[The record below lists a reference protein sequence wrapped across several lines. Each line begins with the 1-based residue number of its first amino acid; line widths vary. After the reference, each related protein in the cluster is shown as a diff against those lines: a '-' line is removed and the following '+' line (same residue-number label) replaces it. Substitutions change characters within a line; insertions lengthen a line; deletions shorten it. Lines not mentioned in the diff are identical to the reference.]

1 MPDFHFS
8 LPCASPLIEG
18 TQLSDLV
25 DDVATMISAYQTI
38 PEHVDF
44 RSVAHSTMWFEEA
57 FATPQPIGSA
67 RYDPTT

>member
-1 MPDFHFS
+1 LPDFCIS

-25 DDVATMISAYQTI
+25 DDAATMVSSYQTI
-38 PEHVDF
+38 SEHVDF
-44 RSVAHSTMWFEEA
+44 RSVVHSIMWFEET